1 MVIVLAH
8 NADMTERALMG
19 FAVIIPG
26 PRVTDFTTG
35 NRVARQAPLPFK
47 LPFPEGE
54 LEGCLG
60 GGRTCG
66 LLVEPVKRAVGKKK
80 GCLSESK
87 ESPQDARPISI
98 LLKTL

>member
-8 NADMTERALMG
+8 NADVTERALMG

-66 LLVEPVKRAVGKKK
+66 LLVESVRRAVGKKK

>member
-1 MVIVLAH
+1 
-8 NADMTERALMG
+8 MTEGALMG

-54 LEGCLG
+54 LEAVWGEG
-60 GGRTCG
+60 GHVVCW
-66 LLVEPVKRAVGKKK
+66 LNP
-80 GCLSESK
+80 
-87 ESPQDARPISI
+87 
-98 LLKTL
+98 